1 MKTIKPCFTDNSDN
15 TSTKFMKNI
24 SLFIAER
31 RKNKFSYILLLAF
44 FQMKDITTKNVTEF

>member
-31 RKNKFSYILLLAF
+31 RKNKFSYIFLAAF
-44 FQMKDITTKNVTEF
+44 LQMKDTTTKNITEF